1 MDTSQPAASPWYR
14 EFWAWFVI
22 AILVMGVA
30 SGTGILVI
38 GIGNA
43 PQMVTGDYRPL
54 GKALVDTHRR
64 ADQAEALG
72 LSARLDVGSARAEIA
87 LEADRPGDLPEQ
99 LLLRFEHPTD
109 TGRDVSVVARRSEEG
124 LWQAGLESVQP
135 PERARVIVSDLEQSW
150 WLAGR
155 FDGAANGRI
164 GLAPERL

>member
-1 MDTSQPAASPWYR
+1 MEPNETPAAPWYR

-22 AILVMGVA
+22 AILAMGVA
-30 SGTGILVI
+30 SGTGVLVI

-54 GKALVDTHRR
+54 GKAMVDTHQR
-64 ADQAEALG
+64 ADRAEALG
-72 LSARLDVGSARAEIA
+72 LSASLDVESGRAVLA
-87 LEADRPGDLPEQ
+87 LEADRPGELPEQ

-109 TGRDVSVVARRSEEG
+109 TGRDLSVLARRDEEG

-135 PERARVIVSDLEQSW
+135 PERARVILSDLEQSW

-155 FDGAANGRI
+155 FDGAVTGRI
-164 GLAPERL
+164 GLVPDRL